1 MSDAA
6 KETKGTVMAYAEKP
20 PIFFHVKI
28 RVVDMMMK
36 MRTPQQ
42 STGICVQLGTMLET
56 NLTHPDIPIIGGSS
70 GNHKNDTGNES

>member
-28 RVVDMMMK
+28 RVVDMMIK
-36 MRTPQQ
+36 
-42 STGICVQLGTMLET
+42 
-56 NLTHPDIPIIGGSS
+56 
-70 GNHKNDTGNES
+70 